1 MLNIEYAPSEMEGDV
16 LDCLATRDVDS
27 SESQESLNLGLSEDL
42 TEGFRAG
49 NGTRFLV
56 YEAEDFLLNCE
67 EEGWLTTLKAHKEG
81 EAPLVVLILGALFAP
96 ASDLTYTQRADILRI
111 MMVDPDLHVLT
122 LEDAPDVA
130 ELILAFARV
139 SAKTIG

>member
-16 LDCLATRDVDS
+16 LDCLATRDDDS
-27 SESQESLNLGLSEDL
+27 TESQEVLNLGLSEDL

-56 YEAEDFLLNCE
+56 YEAEDFLRNCE
-67 EEGWLTTLKAHKEG
+67 DEDWLTALKAHKEG
-81 EAPLVVLILGALFAP
+81 EAPLVVLILGTLFAP
-96 ASDLTYTQRADILRI
+96 ASDLGYDQRADILHT

-122 LEDAPDVA
+122 LEDAPDAA
-130 ELILAFARV
+130 ELILAFARF
-139 SAKTIG
+139 SNKEIG